1 MDFHYLCYLGF
12 LGLLSKKSVHSG
24 EGVLSRLN
32 VLLDLTEKQQIF
44 PPCSNTLTM
53 YVEKKYSK
61 VNMA

>member
-24 EGVLSRLN
+24 EGILSRFN

-44 PPCSNTLTM
+44 APCSNTLTK
-53 YVEKKYSK
+53 YAEKKYSK
-61 VNMA
+61 VKMA